1 VKYVLLLRGVNV
13 GGHNKLPMKDLK
25 VLLKDTG
32 AADIATVIQSGNVVL
47 ESELEADPV
56 ASRTQLAIKGKL
68 GFSPQTTIW

>member
-1 VKYVLLLRGVNV
+1 
-13 GGHNKLPMKDLK
+13 
-25 VLLKDTG
+25 LKDTE